1 MTDRLGHSLYWLGI
15 TVALVAIGFA
25 VLWNGATYFALND
38 AEARFA
44 AIKAVRDTLELK
56 KADLVIEAIDR
67 GMSQENA
74 EWLTDRIIL
83 SRPISDNKADP
94 KLISDA
100 LSRGVPEQDS
110 DWLVSVMLELE
121 LVRHPAFTGD
131 YEHFDNNFRVARE
144 SLDLSIFHGGIMGLV
159 GLIAF
164 AVGWTMQ
171 RILPQPD

>member
-67 GMSQENA
+67 GMS
-74 EWLTDRIIL
+74 
-83 SRPISDNKADP
+83 
-94 KLISDA
+94 
-100 LSRGVPEQDS
+100 
-110 DWLVSVMLELE
+110 
-121 LVRHPAFTGD
+121 
-131 YEHFDNNFRVARE
+131 
-144 SLDLSIFHGGIMGLV
+144 
-159 GLIAF
+159 
-164 AVGWTMQ
+164 
-171 RILPQPD
+171 